1 MSLNTHQ
8 DKKEMDK
15 LKQKKKQKQKK
26 TFHLSEAEQQPAAL
40 SKEQTRMRRKGRKIQ
55 MEKAQRM

>member
-15 LKQKKKQKQKK
+15 LKQKKK